1 MEKSLG
7 EEKKVYPKE
16 QIIRSWATRSLYV
29 FKDISKGEKL
39 TNKNL
44 WSIRPGTGIP
54 SRYYDKVIGLKAK
67 KNIKSGTL
75 LKLNQLE
82 KKI

>member
-1 MEKSLG
+1 MRKKSLS
-7 EEKKVYPKE
+7 KE

-29 FKDISKGEKL
+29 VKDVTKGEKL
-39 TNKNL
+39 TKKIYGRL
-44 WSIRPGTGIP
+44 DLGRIP

-67 KNIKSGTL
+67 TNIKSGNL

>member
-1 MEKSLG
+1 ML
-7 EEKKVYPKE
+7 
-16 QIIRSWATRSLYV
+16 QRR
-29 FKDISKGEKL
+29 KL
-39 TNKNL
+39 TKKNL

-67 KNIKSGTL
+67 TNIKSGNL

-82 KKI
+82 KKFETFIFYRIKRRMGLHKTNS